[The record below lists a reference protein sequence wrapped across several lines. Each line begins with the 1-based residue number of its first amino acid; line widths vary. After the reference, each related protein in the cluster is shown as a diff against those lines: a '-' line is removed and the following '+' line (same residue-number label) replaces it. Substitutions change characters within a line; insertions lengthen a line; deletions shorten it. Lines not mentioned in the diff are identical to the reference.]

1 MTYTISKNFNGTYS
15 IHLGADLFY
24 SWIDEAPT
32 YEKAIELART
42 YAGENGTVLYKEDLF
57 KSAIE
62 I

>member
-32 YEKAIELART
+32 YEKAAKIAKM
-42 YAGENGTVLYKEDLF
+42 YAGAKGTVLYKEDLF
-57 KSAIE
+57 KPAIE